1 MSLKKIMYVVNVDWF
16 FLSHRLPIAL
26 EAKEKGYDVTIVA
39 IETTKRNEIESHGFK
54 FIPIPTSRAGT
65 NVFNELNVLFFLW
78 KLYRKMRPDILH
90 HVGVKPVTYGS
101 VIAKIV
107 KLPKVINALSGM
119 GYLFINQKKNI
130 IIHRIV
136 MRFFKFGF
144 NNPNLRFI
152 LQNKDDFNDVEK
164 LDILST
170 NQLFLIKGSGVS
182 LAEFGFSELPQSTIL
197 KIILPARML
206 WDKGVGEFVNAA
218 RILYPK
224 YKEQAEFILVGD
236 VDVENKSSISEKQLI
251 QWESDGIIKWV
262 GFQKNMKE
270 VIASSHIVVLPSYRE
285 GLPKSLIEACAIG
298 RPIVTTDVPGCRE
311 VVVNGV
317 NGFLVPEKDSVLLAE
332 AIEKL
337 ILDKELRT
345 KMGRKGREIAEENFS
360 IDHVI
365 QKTFEIYNT

>member
-1 MSLKKIMYVVNVDWF
+1 
-16 FLSHRLPIAL
+16 
-26 EAKEKGYDVTIVA
+26 
-39 IETTKRNEIESHGFK
+39 
-54 FIPIPTSRAGT
+54 
-65 NVFNELNVLFFLW
+65 
-78 KLYRKMRPDILH
+78 MRPDILH

-224 YKEQAEFILVGD
+224 YKEQAEFIWVG
-236 VDVENKSSISEKQLI
+236 VFDVENNSSISE
-251 QWESDGIIKWV
+251 
-262 GFQKNMKE
+262 
-270 VIASSHIVVLPSYRE
+270 
-285 GLPKSLIEACAIG
+285 
-298 RPIVTTDVPGCRE
+298 
-311 VVVNGV
+311 
-317 NGFLVPEKDSVLLAE
+317 
-332 AIEKL
+332 
-337 ILDKELRT
+337 
-345 KMGRKGREIAEENFS
+345 
-360 IDHVI
+360 
-365 QKTFEIYNT
+365 